1 MNRKYRISS
10 PQVFETAFTQSKIFQ
25 KHEWLF
31 DVHPGKV
38 SSFQPDVRVSF
49 DYNPALT
56 LGQFGHVATIDRLLA
71 AHPSFALGGDEMSL
85 ADLEAQT
92 YVTITHD
99 DDAFLSVTSVDGAKT
114 PLRPSKVFRA
124 NDVRAAELAVKL
136 KIGYSALPDFLL
148 DDNTNEDE
156 LSTAYLKGWKISP
169 TYLRIISS
177 GPPDRHLS
185 ELHKALLSALSPLIN
200 TPWRSFGQ
208 TENIIPLVNSNA

>member
-1 MNRKYRISS
+1 
-10 PQVFETAFTQSKIFQ
+10 
-25 KHEWLF
+25 
-31 DVHPGKV
+31 
-38 SSFQPDVRVSF
+38 
-49 DYNPALT
+49 
-56 LGQFGHVATIDRLLA
+56 
-71 AHPSFALGGDEMSL
+71 
-85 ADLEAQT
+85 
-92 YVTITHD
+92 
-99 DDAFLSVTSVDGAKT
+99 VTSVDGAKT

-136 KIGYSALPDFLL
+136 KIGYSALPEFLL
-148 DDNTNEDE
+148 DDNINEDE

-200 TPWRSFGQ
+200 TSWRSFGQ

>member
-10 PQVFETAFTQSKIFQ
+10 PHVFETAFTQSKIFQ

-49 DYNPALT
+49 DSDAALT
-56 LGQFGHVATIDRLLA
+56 PGQFGYDATINRHLA
-71 AHPSFALGGDEMSL
+71 THPSFVLGGDKMSL

-92 YVTITHD
+92 YVTMTHD
-99 DDAFLSVTSVDGAKT
+99 DDAFLSVTSAGVAKT
-114 PLRPSKVFRA
+114 PLRPSRVFRA

-136 KIGYSALPDFLL
+136 KIGYSALPDFVL

-156 LSTAYLKGWKISP
+156 LSTSSLKGWEISP

-177 GPPDRHLS
+177 GLPDRHLS
-185 ELHKALLSALSPLIN
+185 KLHEALLSTLSPLLN